1 MHPPD
6 ELQERY
12 RQAGFRLTPQRQAV
26 FGVLHDNTAHPTAE
40 SIHAA
45 VTARLPNVSLR
56 TVYSILGELS
66 EMGEVL
72 QLELGTG
79 SFRFDPNTEPHHH
92 AVCERCGTV
101 RDVFVDHPD
110 VRPADAQGDGFRITG
125 TEIVFR
131 GVCAP
136 CAAAETSGVGV
147 TASGH

>member
-1 MHPPD
+1 MRHPD

-12 RQAGFRLTPQRQAV
+12 REAGLRLTPQRQAV
-26 FGVLHDNTAHPTAE
+26 FRALHDNTAHPTAE
-40 SIHAA
+40 SVHASVLA
-45 VTARLPNVSLR
+45 DLPNVSLR
-56 TVYSILGELS
+56 TVYSVLGELA

-131 GVCAP
+131 GICAS
-136 CAAAETSGVGV
+136 CVAAGPASAGAA
-147 TASGH
+147 ASGH